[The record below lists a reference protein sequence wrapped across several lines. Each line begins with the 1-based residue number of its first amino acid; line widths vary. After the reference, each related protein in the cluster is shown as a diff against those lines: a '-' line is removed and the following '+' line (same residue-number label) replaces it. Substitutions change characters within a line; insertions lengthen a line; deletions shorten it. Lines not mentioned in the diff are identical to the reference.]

1 LQEGVIVG
9 GFKRF
14 LLVVFALAGGIALA
28 ALLLPWLGPWTRQ
41 ATALL
46 AIDWYD
52 YVIEV
57 CCLILGIG
65 LVVSLLRGIFSR
77 RADSIVVTSVDGGEV
92 TVSRDAIA
100 SQAVHIIEEDGS
112 CLADDVRVSAK
123 RSGKVRVS
131 VRVLPHQTVDVTTK
145 GPQLHQALMEGLAA
159 LCADKLKSV
168 DLEFIEPQTPT
179 DPHEDQSDMVAAP
192 ADEDHE
198 PMADYVEEP
207 QQEPSPSASSK
218 LDLDRLESFAAGG
231 APSPDDSGDITVP
244 LRDER
249 SE

>member
-1 LQEGVIVG
+1 MG

-14 LLVVFALAGGIALA
+14 LLIVFALAGGIALA

-57 CCLILGIG
+57 CSLILGIG
-65 LVVSLLRGIFSR
+65 LVVSLIRGIFSR

-123 RSGKVRVS
+123 RSGKVLVS
-131 VRVLPHQTVDVTTK
+131 ARVLPHQTVDVTTK

-179 DPHEDQSDMVAAP
+179 DLHEDQPDMPTA
-192 ADEDHE
+192 ADEGHE
-198 PMADYVEEP
+198 SVADPVEAF
-207 QQEPSPSASSK
+207 QQEPSSSASSK
-218 LDLDRLESFAAGG
+218 LDLDRLESFAAGD